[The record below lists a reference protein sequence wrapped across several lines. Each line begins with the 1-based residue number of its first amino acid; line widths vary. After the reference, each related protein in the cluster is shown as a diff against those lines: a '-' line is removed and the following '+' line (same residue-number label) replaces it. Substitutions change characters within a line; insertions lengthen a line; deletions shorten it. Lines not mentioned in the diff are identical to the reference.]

1 MFDLSYLH
9 LLQLSAR
16 DPHLLTQR
24 LNLLTDQ
31 LTGRIFT
38 PSDDG
43 GVPSKEHTAVLFH
56 PASGSRRRCLGEV
69 TFLWIPETGSA
80 WRRLWLWI
88 HPAFAAEI
96 LSQLTDVLGLAAPDD
111 SGATQSGAVAAGGD
125 ISATTPS
132 GAVKAGDGAN
142 IERSQGADEKREDS
156 EGPKAK
162 RAKIEKDPDR
172 VHATKLAARNVP
184 SAIKAPRLVATG
196 IELTVLTGTVNRF
209 RLVGPLSA
217 PLLSA
222 VCRPAAVVPE
232 AANNTPDSGCGG
244 GENTA
249 ANLHGHQRRWWQ
261 RFYAD
266 PRARTQ
272 LAAQSQC
279 LADLSARS
287 DPAQGVLQGCTVRDP
302 RLLIPV
308 RRPVDVA
315 QQRKAESTTKPA
327 SPENG
332 QKAHNVLSDSP
343 FFSTEIRWAFAEVSR
358 ELKNK
363 ILGSVKL
370 RIMDLDAV
378 RNFYHCAAKNMKVVL
393 EKL

>member
-9 LLQLSAR
+9 LLELSAQ

-31 LTGRIFT
+31 LTARIFT
-38 PSDDG
+38 PPPSPYDG
-43 GVPSKEHTAVLFH
+43 PSNEHTAVLFH
-56 PASGSRRRCLGEV
+56 PTSGSRRRCLGEV

-111 SGATQSGAVAAGGD
+111 NGATPSSAVAAGGD

-132 GAVKAGDGAN
+132 GAMAADDGASV
-142 IERSQGADEKREDS
+142 EQSQGTDEIKREEDS

-172 VHATKLAARNVP
+172 VHTTKLAARNVP
-184 SAIKAPRLVATG
+184 SATKAPRFVGTSG

-222 VCRPAAVVPE
+222 VCRPAAVVP
-232 AANNTPDSGCGG
+232 DGGGG
-244 GENTA
+244 GEYSA
-249 ANLHGHQRRWWQ
+249 ANLPGDQRRWWQ
-261 RFYAD
+261 RFYVD

-279 LADLSARS
+279 LVDLS
-287 DPAQGVLQGCTVRDP
+287 DPEQGVLLGCTVRDP
-302 RLLIPV
+302 RLLLPV

-315 QQRKAESTTKPA
+315 GQKKAESSTIPA
-327 SPENG
+327 AVENG
-332 QKAHNVLSDSP
+332 QTVYNFLSDSP
-343 FFSTEIRWAFAEVSR
+343 FFSTEIRWAFVLVSR
-358 ELKNK
+358 RLKNR
-363 ILGSVKL
+363 ILGFVIKKL
-370 RIMDLDAV
+370 WISMRL
-378 RNFYHCAAKNMKVVL
+378 VVSNIGC
-393 EKL
+393 

>member
-1 MFDLSYLH
+1 MGFFI
-9 LLQLSAR
+9 AN
-16 DPHLLTQR
+16 P
-24 LNLLTDQ
+24 
-31 LTGRIFT
+31 G
-38 PSDDG
+38 
-43 GVPSKEHTAVLFH
+43 
-56 PASGSRRRCLGEV
+56 RRCLGEV

-111 SGATQSGAVAAGGD
+111 SGATPPGAVMADGD
-125 ISATTPS
+125 IGATTPS
-132 GAVKAGDGAN
+132 GAS
-142 IERSQGADEKREDS
+142 IEQSQGTTDEKREEDS

-184 SAIKAPRLVATG
+184 SATKAPRLVATG
-196 IELTVLTGTVNRF
+196 IELIVLTGTVNRF

-222 VCRPAAVVPE
+222 VCRPAAVVP
-232 AANNTPDSGCGG
+232 DGGGG

-249 ANLHGHQRRWWQ
+249 ANLCAEQRRWWK

-279 LADLSARS
+279 MADFS
-287 DPAQGVLQGCTVRDP
+287 DPAQGVLLGCTVRDP
-302 RLLIPV
+302 RLLLPV

-315 QQRKAESTTKPA
+315 GQKKAESSTKPA
-327 SPENG
+327 S
-332 QKAHNVLSDSP
+332 ADNVLSDSP
-343 FFSTEIRWAFAEVSR
+343 FFSTEIRWAFVYRTLQESFRIGSR
-358 ELKNK
+358 K
-363 ILGSVKL
+363 I
-370 RIMDLDAV
+370 
-378 RNFYHCAAKNMKVVL
+378 
-393 EKL
+393 

>member
-9 LLQLSAR
+9 LLQLSAQ

-31 LTGRIFT
+31 LTARIFT
-38 PSDDG
+38 PPPSEG
-43 GVPSKEHTAVLFH
+43 PSKENTAVLFH
-56 PASGSRRRCLGEV
+56 PASGSLRRRCLGEV

-80 WRRLWLWI
+80 RRRLWLWI
-88 HPAFAAEI
+88 HPAFAADI
-96 LSQLTDVLGLAAPDD
+96 LNQLTDVLGLAAPDD
-111 SGATQSGAVAAGGD
+111 SSAAQSSAVAAGSDISATTPSDVVAAGD
-125 ISATTPS
+125 ISATNPS
-132 GAVKAGDGAN
+132 GAVKAGDFSASNPSGAVEAGDGAS
-142 IERSQGADEKREDS
+142 IKESQNTDEKGEDP

-184 SAIKAPRLVATG
+184 SATKAPRLVATSG

-222 VCRPAAVVPE
+222 VCRPAAV
-232 AANNTPDSGCGG
+232 NNTPDGG
-244 GENTA
+244 GVGENSA
-249 ANLHGHQRRWWQ
+249 SNLRFEQRRWWK

-279 LADLSARS
+279 MADLS

-302 RLLIPV
+302 RLLLPV
-308 RRPVDVA
+308 RKPVDVA
-315 QQRKAESTTKPA
+315 QQKKAESSTKPA
-327 SPENG
+327 SAENG
-332 QKAHNVLSDSP
+332 QKVHNVLSDSP
-343 FFSTEIRWAFAEVSR
+343 FFSTEIRWAFAEVSG
-358 ELKNK
+358 EVKNS
-363 ILGSVKL
+363 ILGYV
-370 RIMDLDAV
+370 I
-378 RNFYHCAAKNMKVVL
+378 
-393 EKL
+393 

>member
-1 MFDLSYLH
+1 MSKCLMFDLSYLH
-9 LLQLSAR
+9 LLQLSAQ
-16 DPHLLTQR
+16 DPHLLSQR

-31 LTGRIFT
+31 LTARTFT
-38 PSDDG
+38 PPSDDG
-43 GVPSKEHTAVLFH
+43 DGPSKEQTAVLFH
-56 PASGSRRRCLGEV
+56 PASVSRRRCLGEV
-69 TFLWIPETGSA
+69 TFMWIPETGSA

-96 LSQLTDVLGLAAPDD
+96 LSQLTDVLGLVATDD
-111 SGATQSGAVAAGGD
+111 SGATKSSAMAAGGD

-132 GAVKAGDGAN
+132 SAVAAGDISATNPSGAVKACDISATTLSGAVKAGDGAN
-142 IERSQGADEKREDS
+142 NEQSQGADEKKRDDS
-156 EGPKAK
+156 EGPKPK

-184 SAIKAPRLVATG
+184 SATKAPRLVGTG

-222 VCRPAAVVPE
+222 VCRPASVMPE
-232 AANNTPDSGCGG
+232 AANNTPDGG
-244 GENTA
+244 GVGENSA
-249 ANLHGHQRRWWQ
+249 ANLRAEQRRWWQ

-279 LADLSARS
+279 IADLS
-287 DPAQGVLQGCTVRDP
+287 DPAQGVLLGCTVRDP
-302 RLLIPV
+302 RLLLPV

-315 QQRKAESTTKPA
+315 GQKKAESSIKQA
-327 SPENG
+327 S
-332 QKAHNVLSDSP
+332 ADNVLSDSP
-343 FFSTEIRWAFAEVSR
+343 FFSTEIRWAFV
-358 ELKNK
+358 
-363 ILGSVKL
+363 
-370 RIMDLDAV
+370 
-378 RNFYHCAAKNMKVVL
+378 
-393 EKL
+393 